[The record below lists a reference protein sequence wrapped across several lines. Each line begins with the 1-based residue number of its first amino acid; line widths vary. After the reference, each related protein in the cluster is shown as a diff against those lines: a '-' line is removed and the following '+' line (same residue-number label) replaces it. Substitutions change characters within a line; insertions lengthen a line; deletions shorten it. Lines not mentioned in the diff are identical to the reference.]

1 MMFGCVILC
10 SAYQLF
16 QAYCSGVHEPDVG
29 INTIYRIYLLQ
40 ISTRRRLHAGRR
52 EDSEVYATSGESTD
66 HGAQLPRSAQILRVH
81 ASGAKIIEGPAR
93 LIYAPFA

>member
-52 EDSEVYATSGESTD
+52 EDSEVYATSGESTVRNC
-66 HGAQLPRSAQILRVH
+66 HALLRYFGYMR
-81 ASGAKIIEGPAR
+81 AE
-93 LIYAPFA
+93 